1 MDYFIRATQQDW
13 PELLNLGVLLGEI
26 TIGED
31 GKPHGPGFVIVNHN
45 GYVYKPTGETA
56 VVSPNGEVEGE
67 TVELTAPVL
76 GPDGLPYMHA
86 NLRTSQNLGE
96 KAAELAASHPELAVA
111 LSNLGKYFLLN
122 EEGKPRAPAQPAWV
136 FA

>member
-1 MDYFIRATQQDW
+1 MNTYYLRSTTTDW

-26 TIGED
+26 QLDEQGN
-31 GKPHGPGFVIVNHN
+31 PHGPGFVVVNHN
-45 GYVYKPTGETA
+45 GYVYKPTGET
-56 VVSPNGEVEGE
+56 VTDEDDN
-67 TVELTAPVL
+67 TIELTAPVL

-96 KAAELAASHPELAVA
+96 KAAELAESHPELAEA
-111 LSNLGKYFLLN
+111 LSNLGKYFLID
-122 EEGKPRAPAQPAWV
+122 EEGKPRTPANPAWV

>member
-1 MDYFIRATQQDW
+1 MNTYYLRSTTTDW

-31 GKPHGPGFVIVNHN
+31 GNPYGPSFVVVNHN

-56 VVSPNGEVEGE
+56 IVEGE

-86 NLRTSQNLGE
+86 NLRTNQNLGE
-96 KAAELAASHPELAVA
+96 KAAELAESHPELAEA
-111 LSNLGKYFLLN
+111 LSNLGKYFLID
-122 EEGKPRAPAQPAWV
+122 EEGKPRTPANPAWV

>member
-1 MDYFIRATQQDW
+1 MNTYYLRSTTTDW

-26 TIGED
+26 QLDEQGN
-31 GKPHGPGFVIVNHN
+31 PHGPGFVVVNHN
-45 GYVYKPTGETA
+45 GHVYKPTGETA
-56 VVSPNGEVEGE
+56 IVEGE

-96 KAAELAASHPELAVA
+96 KAAELAESHPELAEA
-111 LSNLGKYFLLN
+111 LSNLGKYFLID
-122 EEGKPRAPAQPAWV
+122 EEGKPRTPANPAWV

>member
-1 MDYFIRATQQDW
+1 MNTYYLRSTTTDW

-31 GKPHGPGFVIVNHN
+31 GNPYGPGFVVVNHN

-56 VVSPNGEVEGE
+56 IVEDE

-96 KAAELAASHPELAVA
+96 KAAELAESHPELAEA
-111 LSNLGKYFLLN
+111 LSNLGKYFLID
-122 EEGKPRAPAQPAWV
+122 EEGKPRTPANPAWV